1 MIPGKV
7 LTILAVLWCLGFA
20 ECARQTLSRM
30 ITIDQSSNNTDVS
43 VAVGEQVEIA
53 LRENPTTGFRWE
65 LKMDGAPACVPRGST
80 YEAPAA
86 GVGRAGT
93 RRWRFEAV
101 QAGSG
106 VIELVYRRS
115 FEADKP
121 PAEVFHLAVNV
132 GK

>member
-1 MIPGKV
+1 
-7 LTILAVLWCLGFA
+7 
-20 ECARQTLSRM
+20 M
-30 ITIDQSSNNTDVS
+30 ITLDQSSNNTDVS
-43 VAVGEQVEIA
+43 VALGERFEIA
-53 LRENPTTGFRWE
+53 LRENPTAGFRWE

-86 GVGRAGT
+86 GVGKAGT

-101 QAGSG
+101 QTGSG
-106 VIELVYRRS
+106 TIELVYRRS